1 MIGCV
6 GFRMVVLVLLAA
18 VQASGC
24 GYALAGRGNAL
35 PATIR
40 VIGVPDFQNLSPYPD
55 IDRYMTESVREE
67 FQARGRYRIL
77 AQADGVDGRFVGTLV
92 SVEFRPATFTA
103 DNQVA
108 RNTMVV
114 TAAVEFREVATDKVI
129 WSNPHY
135 QLREDYQLQGV
146 AGDPAANLLR
156 DRDAQLRIARA
167 FARSVVTSVFEA
179 F

>member
-1 MIGCV
+1 MA
-6 GFRMVVLVLLAA
+6 LVMLLAA
-18 VQASGC
+18 QVSGC

-35 PATIR
+35 PDTIR
-40 VIGVPDFQNLSPYPD
+40 VIGVPDFQNRSQYPD
-55 IDRYMTESVREE
+55 IDRYLTESVREE

-77 AQADGVDGRFVGTLV
+77 PQGDGVDGVFVGTLV

-114 TAAVEFREVATDKVI
+114 TASVEFRELATGKVI
-129 WSNPHY
+129 WANPSY
-135 QLREDYQLQGV
+135 QLREEYQMQGV

-156 DRDAQLRIARA
+156 DRDAQLRIARS